1 MSHLDETGD
10 HDVRRDEA
18 MISNRR
24 VMADMVPAPENG
36 VVADRDEGLDDIVL
50 EDEAVLA
57 ERDIAPDERV
67 RAHVRS
73 RLITLLPGRLVEPA
87 AQGVSLG
94 IDESGIEMMLPGGEA
109 LRQILERHHRH
120 PEKLLAP
127 QVLPLDAEGHDIV
140 LGVVREV
147 LVGDLREGAVTDEDE
162 LFRLDHGFSHDFL
175 TRRSSRR
182 FAIGNPASCGTRK
195 AS

>member
-36 VVADRDEGLDDIVL
+36 VV
-50 EDEAVLA
+50 A

-120 PEKLLAP
+120 PEKLL
-127 QVLPLDAEGHDIV
+127 
-140 LGVVREV
+140 
-147 LVGDLREGAVTDEDE
+147 
-162 LFRLDHGFSHDFL
+162 
-175 TRRSSRR
+175 
-182 FAIGNPASCGTRK
+182 
-195 AS
+195 